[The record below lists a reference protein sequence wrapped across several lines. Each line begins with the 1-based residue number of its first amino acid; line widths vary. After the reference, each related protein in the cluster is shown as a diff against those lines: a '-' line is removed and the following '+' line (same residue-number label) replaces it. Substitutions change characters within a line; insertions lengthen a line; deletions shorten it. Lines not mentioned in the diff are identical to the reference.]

1 MAALNT
7 VSSTTPAASTAS
19 SREAVARPAAE
30 DKSIVDRFT
39 DTVSFDN
46 LKNVATDVVDA
57 GDDLLDQSIKELK
70 TVVGGFLGWMGL
82 SMLSEMTKLDEK
94 ARERRRNEAVEAA
107 IEDGRRAANAAQAR
121 SEDKNRRQAAAA

>member
-82 SMLSEMTKLDEK
+82 SMLSEMTKLDEM

-107 IEDGRRAANAAQAR
+107 SVDGRRAANAALAR